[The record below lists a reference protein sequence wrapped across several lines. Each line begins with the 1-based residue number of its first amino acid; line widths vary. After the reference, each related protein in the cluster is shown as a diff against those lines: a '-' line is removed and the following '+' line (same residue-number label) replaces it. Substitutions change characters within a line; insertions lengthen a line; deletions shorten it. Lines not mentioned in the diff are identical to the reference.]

1 MKDRLS
7 ALYELQLIDNELD
20 VLESQRG
27 NLPQHVRDLDQK
39 IAQISTS
46 LQAKELE
53 RSESE
58 RKRIINTK
66 EMERLDEAQK
76 RYKSQLYT
84 VRNNKEYDAL
94 TKSIDQAEEDISK
107 REMENELLL
116 DKEKNLVADIDNF
129 KPGLDGF
136 EQELKEKGTEL
147 TAIANLNE
155 EQESFFRGKRA
166 AIEPKVRKQ
175 DLAKYLQIRKA
186 KSGKAVV
193 TIKRN
198 ACSGCHNVIPANRQ
212 LEIRKM
218 DHVYNCASCGR
229 IIVPSE
235 VAESVNKEALLA

>member
-1 MKDRLS
+1 MKDRLL

-20 VLESQRG
+20 ELEAQRG
-27 NLPQHVRDLDQK
+27 DLPQHVRELDLK
-39 IAQISTS
+39 IAQMSNS
-46 LQAKELE
+46 LQSKELE
-53 RSESE
+53 KSESE
-58 RKRIINTK
+58 RKRLLNVK

-94 TKSIDQAEEDISK
+94 TKSIDQTEEDITK
-107 REMENELLL
+107 RELENEALLER
-116 DKEKNLVADIDNF
+116 EKNLTADIDNF
-129 KPGLDGF
+129 KPGLDDF
-136 EQELKEKGTEL
+136 AQELKDKGTEL

-155 EQESFFRGKRA
+155 KQETFFREKRA
-166 AIEPKVRKQ
+166 GIEPKVRKQ

-186 KSGKAVV
+186 KAGKAVA

-235 VAESVNKEALLA
+235 VAESVNKDELLA